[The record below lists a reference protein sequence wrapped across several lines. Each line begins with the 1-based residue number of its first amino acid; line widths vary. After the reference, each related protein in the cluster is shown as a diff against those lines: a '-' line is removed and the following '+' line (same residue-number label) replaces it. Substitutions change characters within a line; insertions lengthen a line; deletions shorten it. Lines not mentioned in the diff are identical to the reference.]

1 VLGGARSARGAFAF
15 PEGFVAFPGRRWW
28 LTTPGLTQIF
38 RLDVASTKRDM
49 ALAGGSVATTE
60 RFHRLAWSP
69 SGVETGELPVRAAT
83 SLAASCQRTGGLRAL
98 SASSRRTCS
107 WA

>member
-1 VLGGARSARGAFAF
+1 M
-15 PEGFVAFPGRRWW
+15 
-28 LTTPGLTQIF
+28 
-38 RLDVASTKRDM
+38 ASTKRDM

-69 SGVETGELPVRAAT
+69 SGAETGELPVRVPATGARRSVSRAAALT
-83 SLAASCQRTGGLRAL
+83 RQPAARPPCAPR
-98 SASSRRTCS
+98 S